1 MTRDPEEKERLLAQV
16 QAIFDRR
23 GLTAE
28 EQETVVA
35 LLTKLLLEGLDPAGP

>member
-1 MTRDPEEKERLLAQV
+1 MARDRDEKDRLLAEVQV
-16 QAIFDRR
+16 IFDRR

-35 LLTKLLLEGLDPAGP
+35 LLTKLLLEGLDPADP